1 MKNTLKNAFPI
12 VAAALGNKFGVK
24 VSVGGQDAYTDG
36 DRINLPAL
44 DVDDDSELRDVAW
57 GYLAHEAAHVRFTD
71 FIDFRNA
78 VTSPIRKSVVNILE
92 DVRIEKSIQ
101 QAYPGTKR
109 TTEKVVTHLIET
121 NGFELV
127 SNTDNP
133 HPAAVLTQFLLFR
146 LRHDVLGQTALNAY
160 ANSSEALLETSF
172 PAGAV
177 TRLFGLLSDV
187 PSLVYTRDCIR
198 LADQILRM
206 IQEEQEKAEQQASQ
220 QPEQSGGNDSDSQPE
235 QSRSDQDQELTD
247 DAGDSQQNDP
257 LQSAD
262 PQSNQSN
269 ATGDQSDDA
278 DDDQVQANGAG
289 DSQQG
294 NPSDADDQALNPSD
308 DPIDQSED
316 SDQSDQ
322 DQVFGQGSHFSE
334 NSSTDQS
341 QSAQLAQMLS
351 SVLSAGEE
359 DLPDDVFEV
368 VQEILGS
375 QPKNSYD
382 ADIHMPLAME
392 PNRNDSIG
400 QAILNKALAESG
412 KIRASLQGLVQSSR
426 RDRTLNKRSGNRVD
440 GRKLSRLAQGDSRIF
455 QRRTH
460 HQAPNTALHLLVDGS
475 GSMHGYADPNS
486 RTRLID
492 LAIESAVALALAL
505 EGISGVNPAITR
517 FPHGDSDDVT
527 PLLRHGQ
534 KVRPNA
540 SAFSSITDGGTPLH
554 TALWYAASSVLAT
567 REERKV
573 IMVLTDG
580 QPDDYHNGCLLT
592 KAIIQR
598 CINSGIELVGVGIC
612 IDVSHLFTQSICIND
627 VSELRSELFGISRD
641 LLLAA

>member
-36 DRINLPAL
+36 ERINLPAL
-44 DVDDDSELRDVAW
+44 DVDEDSDLRDVAW

-109 TTEKVVTHLIET
+109 TTEKVVIHLIET

-160 ANSSEALLETSF
+160 ADSAEALLEATF

-177 TRLFGLLSDV
+177 TRLFGLLSEV

-206 IQEEQEKAEQQASQ
+206 IQEEQEKAELQASQ
-220 QPEQSGGNDSDSQPE
+220 QPEQSGGNDSDSQPK
-235 QSRSDQDQELTD
+235 QSQSDQDQELTD

-269 ATGDQSDDA
+269 ATDGQG
-278 DDDQVQANGAG
+278 DDDQVRLNGAR

-294 NPSDADDQALNPSD
+294 NPSDADDQPSNQNN
-308 DPIDQSED
+308 DPVHLSED
-316 SDQSDQ
+316 SDQGDQ
-322 DQVFGQGSHFSE
+322 EQKSGQGSHFPE
-334 NSSTDQS
+334 NGSTDQS

-392 PNRNDSIG
+392 PHRNDSIG
-400 QAILNKALAESG
+400 QAILSKALAESG
-412 KIRASLQGLVQSSR
+412 KIRASLQGLIQSSR
-426 RDRTLNKRSGNRVD
+426 RDRSVHKRSGNRID

-540 SAFSSITDGGTPLH
+540 SAFSSITDGGTPLY
-554 TALWYAASSVLAT
+554 TAIWYAASSVLAT

-598 CINSGIELVGVGIC
+598 CINTGIELVGVGIC
-612 IDVSHLFTQSICIND
+612 IDVSHLFPQSICIND
-627 VSELRSELFGISRD
+627 VSELCSELFGISRD

>member
-1 MKNTLKNAFPI
+1 MKNTLRNAFPI

-24 VSVGGQDAYTDG
+24 VSIGGQDAYTDG

-44 DVDDDSELRDVAW
+44 DVDDDSDLRDVAW
-57 GYLAHEAAHVRFTD
+57 GYLAHEAAHLRFTD
-71 FIDFRNA
+71 FIEFRNA

-109 TTEKVVTHLIET
+109 TTEKVVIHLIET

-127 SNTDNP
+127 SNTNNP

-160 ANSSEALLETSF
+160 ANSAEALLETSF

-235 QSRSDQDQELTD
+235 QSQSDQDQELTD

-269 ATGDQSDDA
+269 ATGGQG
-278 DDDQVQANGAG
+278 DDDQVQLNGAG

-294 NPSDADDQALNPSD
+294 NPSDGDDQPSNQNN
-308 DPIDQSED
+308 DPINLSED
-316 SDQSDQ
+316 SHQGDQEQQS
-322 DQVFGQGSHFSE
+322 GQGSHFPE
-334 NSSTDQS
+334 NSSTYQS

-351 SVLSAGEE
+351 SVLSVGEE

-392 PNRNDSIG
+392 PHRNDSIG
-400 QAILNKALAESG
+400 KTILNKALAESG

-440 GRKLSRLAQGDSRIF
+440 GRKLSRFAQGDSRIF

>member
-109 TTEKVVTHLIET
+109 TTEKVVIHLIET

-160 ANSSEALLETSF
+160 ADSAEALLEATF

-177 TRLFGLLSDV
+177 TRLFGLLSEV

-206 IQEEQEKAEQQASQ
+206 IQEEQEKAELQASQ
-220 QPEQSGGNDSDSQPE
+220 QPEQSGGNDSDSQPK
-235 QSRSDQDQELTD
+235 QSQSDQDQELTD

-269 ATGDQSDDA
+269 ATDGQG
-278 DDDQVQANGAG
+278 DDDQVRLNGAR

-294 NPSDADDQALNPSD
+294 NPSDADDQPSNQNN
-308 DPIDQSED
+308 DPVHLSED
-316 SDQSDQ
+316 SDQGDQ
-322 DQVFGQGSHFSE
+322 EQKSGQGSHFPE
-334 NSSTDQS
+334 NGSTDQS

-392 PNRNDSIG
+392 PHRNDSIG
-400 QAILNKALAESG
+400 QAILSKALAESG
-412 KIRASLQGLVQSSR
+412 KIRASLQGLIQSSR
-426 RDRTLNKRSGNRVD
+426 RDRSVHKRSGNRID

-554 TALWYAASSVLAT
+554 TALWYAAASVLAT

-612 IDVSHLFTQSICIND
+612 IDVSHLFPQSICIND